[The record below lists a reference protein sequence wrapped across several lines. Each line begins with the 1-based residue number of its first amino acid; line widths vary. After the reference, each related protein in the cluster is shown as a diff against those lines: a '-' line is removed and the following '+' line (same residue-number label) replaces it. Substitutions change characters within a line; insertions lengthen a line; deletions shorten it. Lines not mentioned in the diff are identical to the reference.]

1 MLDKYETQLYRYN
14 VLSKQKEAS
23 ALREDA
29 FQMYELRKL
38 YVKNSG
44 DYFSKLVTFKANLE
58 NILIQCFSGA
68 LGAHIDEIDESVY
81 SCIAV
86 KAKLSGW
93 RQWLDEVI
101 TSHSYTCIICLNNKS
116 LE

>member
-29 FQMYELRKL
+29 FQMFELRKQ
-38 YVKNSG
+38 YVRTSG

-58 NILIQCFSGA
+58 NLLVGCFSGA
-68 LGAHIDEIDESVY
+68 LGAHTDEIDESVY
-81 SCIAV
+81 ACETV
-86 KAKLSGW
+86 KANLPGW
-93 RQWLDEVI
+93 RQWLDEVNI
-101 TSHSYTCIICLNNKS
+101 FAF
-116 LE
+116 

>member
-44 DYFSKLVTFKANLE
+44 DYFSKLVYFKANLE
-58 NILIQCFSGA
+58 NMLVECFSSA
-68 LGAHIDEIDESVY
+68 LGAHIEEIDESAY
-81 SCIAV
+81 ACTA
-86 KAKLSGW
+86 AKVNLPGW
-93 RQWLDEVI
+93 KQWLDEV
-101 TSHSYTCIICLNNKS
+101 N
-116 LE
+116 